1 MIAVIGASGHIGN
14 NLVRQL
20 IEKGEKVKAIIPS
33 FAPRHSLKDI
43 ENLTIEGGN
52 VCDLKSLK
60 TALEGVRVVYH
71 LASVISITTGE
82 YDKLHKV
89 NVEGTKNVIAAC
101 LHHNVERL
109 VYTGSVH
116 AFEEPPHGITID
128 ENTPIDPKT
137 AIGDYGKTKAAAI
150 NEVIKATKNG
160 LNAVVVCPSGVIGPH
175 DYMPSLVGQ
184 SFIDFM
190 RGKLPAYIRGA
201 YNFVDV
207 RDVAAGHIL
216 AYEKGKVGEVYMLSG
231 DVLHYDEVM
240 RLLARESGKKIPFAI
255 PLKAAN
261 VLAKVLEKY
270 AKLRKKRPLL
280 TEYSVH
286 VLQSNCDIS
295 NAKAKRDLGY
305 NPRPI
310 SETVVDSVSWLK
322 EKHNI

>member
-20 IEKGEKVKAIIPS
+20 IEKGEQVKAIIPS
-33 FAPRHSLKDI
+33 FAARHSLEDI
-43 ENLTIEGGN
+43 EGLTIENGN
-52 VCDLKSLK
+52 VCDIESLK
-60 TALEGVRVVYH
+60 TALDGVRVVYH

-89 NVEGTKNVIAAC
+89 NVQGTKNVIEVC
-101 LHHNVERL
+101 LYHKIERL

-128 ENTPIDPKT
+128 ETTPIDPKT

-150 NEVIKATKNG
+150 NEVIEATKKG

-190 RGKLPAYIRGA
+190 RGKLPAYIKGA

-207 RDVAAGHIL
+207 RDVATGHIL
-216 AYEKGKVGEVYMLSG
+216 AYEKGKIGEVYMLSG

-240 RLLARESGKKIPFAI
+240 GMLSRESGRKAPFAI
-255 PLKAAN
+255 PLKVAS
-261 VLAKVLEKY
+261 VMAKVLERY
-270 AKLRKKRPLL
+270 AKLRKQRPLL
-280 TEYSVH
+280 TEYSIH

-295 NAKAKRDLGY
+295 NEKAKRELGY

-310 SETVVDSVSWLK
+310 SETVADSVSWLK